1 MFDNLIPL
9 IFYYNLKTIASNI
22 KEYEF
27 LGTKQYSVLKE

>member
-1 MFDNLIPL
+1 MFDNLRPL
-9 IFYYNLKTIASNI
+9 IFDNNLKTIASNI